1 MMFDGYGWGW
11 GAMGFGFLG
20 MLLFWGLLLAGV
32 VAVVRMAMGAGKQQ
46 RSVADHK
53 TALEILNER
62 YARGDID
69 REEFLRK
76 RDDLK
81 S

>member
-1 MMFDGYGWGW
+1 
-11 GAMGFGFLG
+11 
-20 MLLFWGLLLAGV
+20 
-32 VAVVRMAMGAGKQQ
+32 MGAGKHQ

-81 S
+81 P

>member
-1 MMFDGYGWGW
+1 
-11 GAMGFGFLG
+11 FLG

-32 VAVVRMAMGAGKQQ
+32 VAVVRMAMGGGKQQ
-46 RSVADHK
+46 RSTVDHK
-53 TALEILNER
+53 SALDILNER

-81 S
+81 P